1 MADGSRKP
9 GFATRPVDPERW
21 IKAPP
26 APPPDMPDAFSA
38 RLTIDVTP
46 AMRRRLKLAAVAQ
59 GTSVADMLRALFAR
73 EFPDPSGGNP

>member
-1 MADGSRKP
+1 MTDGSRKP
-9 GFATRPVDPERW
+9 GFVTRPVDAERW
-21 IKAPP
+21 IKAKP
-26 APPPDMPDAFSA
+26 ASPPDMPDAFSA

-46 AMRRRLKLAAVAQ
+46 AMRRQLKLAAVAQ